1 MIKLCQV
8 VLPRP
13 EHVISDINPFFL
25 VAGSATTC
33 PVAGAAEAIAVLLDF
48 FPILLESI
56 TSEEFCTVVEISVTQ
71 RIGCE
76 NQIRV
81 RYIDQ
86 CTMKD

>member
-1 MIKLCQV
+1 MSPRHV
-8 VLPRP
+8 V
-13 EHVISDINPFFL
+13 SDINPFLL
-25 VAGSATTC
+25 VPRSAMSC
-33 PVAGAAEAIAVLLDF
+33 HVVGEAEAIAVFLDF

-71 RIGCE
+71 RIGSE